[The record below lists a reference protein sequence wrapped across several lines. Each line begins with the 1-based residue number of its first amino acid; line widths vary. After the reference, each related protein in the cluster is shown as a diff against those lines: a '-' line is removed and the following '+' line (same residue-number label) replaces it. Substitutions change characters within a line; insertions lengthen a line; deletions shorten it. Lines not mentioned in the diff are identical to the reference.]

1 MSPWPLFCQQLVNG
15 LTIGAIYALIAV
27 GYTMVYGVIQLIN
40 FAHGEVFMVGAYL
53 ALTVC
58 LLVGASHALTGIAL
72 VALCL
77 VMAVVAM
84 AGCGLLG
91 WGIER
96 VAYRPLRPRPDNCLT
111 PVGASRD
118 GHTPRLTALITAI
131 GVSFFLQNAVMLVY
145 GATDRRFPALVP
157 PLRWEVGGAT
167 VTVLQVVIVATGTVL
182 MIAVQGL
189 VMGTKLGTAMR
200 ATAQD
205 HKACWLLGI
214 PVDRI
219 IVITFIL
226 GSVLA
231 AIGGILFGLYYNT
244 INFHDGYL
252 TGLKA
257 FTAAVLGGIGN
268 IPGAMV
274 GGVVLGVL
282 EGLGAGYLSSQWK
295 NVFAFVVLVG
305 LLLFKPTGL
314 LGERVAERA

>member
-1 MSPWPLFCQQLVNG
+1 MSPWQLFCQQFANG
-15 LTIGAIYALIAV
+15 LTIGAIYALIAL

-53 ALTVC
+53 ALTVV
-58 LLVGASHALTGIAL
+58 LVLGLPAPIVGAFLVGVVLLCA
-72 VALCL
+72 VA
-77 VMAVVAM
+77 AM
-84 AGCGLLG
+84 AGCGGVG

-96 VAYRPLRPRPDNCLT
+96 FAYRPLRPRPAES
-111 PVGASRD
+111 VSR
-118 GHTPRLTALITAI
+118 GGQAQRLAALITAI
-131 GVSFFLQNAVMLVY
+131 GLSFFLQNAVMLVY
-145 GATDRRFPALVP
+145 GATDRRFPALIP
-157 PLRWEVGGAT
+157 PLRWEIGQTTITLIQLIVWLSSGVLMVA
-167 VTVLQVVIVATGTVL
+167 LQV
-182 MIAVQGL
+182 L
-189 VMGTKLGTAMR
+189 VMSTTLGKAMR
-200 ATAQD
+200 ATSQD
-205 HKACWLLGI
+205 PKACWLLGI
-214 PVDRI
+214 SVDR
-219 IVITFIL
+219 VIAVTFVI
-226 GSVLA
+226 GSGLA
-231 AIGGILFGLYYNT
+231 AFGGMLFGLYYNT

-274 GGVVLGVL
+274 GGLVLGIL